1 MKYKKYIYVFMMCIG
16 ILSLSG
22 CKQDEDISAW
32 IVEWDLDRGI
42 NEVDSLYK
50 NLSSTQLFAA
60 YFDESGK
67 LFLPDSLKE
76 SDYFNELE
84 SKDNIYITV
93 VNDIV
98 KKDGSSV
105 QKDSEIM
112 RDILTNEEKYKSHI
126 KELVSLV
133 SSDKFVG
140 LELDYEKI
148 DEDIWENYAQFI
160 DELGQELKKNNK
172 KLRVVLE
179 PRSPIDKVDL
189 PSEYEYVMMAY
200 NLYGYHS
207 GPGPKADINFIESL
221 SKKCN
226 TNLKDVRMAFSLGGF
241 DWTEEEKPKALT
253 EIEAKKILDETQSEM
268 MRDAKSGAV
277 YFNYK
282 DENLKNH
289 SVWYCDS
296 ETLSIWMD
304 TAKKYN
310 INKFALWRL
319 GGNI

>member
-1 MKYKKYIYVFMMCIG
+1 MKYKKYIYVLIMCIVM
-16 ILSLSG
+16 LSASG
-22 CKQDEDISAW
+22 CKQEEDISAW
-32 IVEWDLDRGI
+32 IVDWDLDRGI
-42 NEVDSLYK
+42 NETNSLYK
-50 NLSSTQLFAA
+50 DLSSTQIFAA
-60 YFDESGK
+60 YFDESGR
-67 LFLPDSLKE
+67 LFLPDALKE
-76 SDYFNELE
+76 SKYLDEAK
-84 SKDNIYITV
+84 STDNRYLTV

-98 KKDGSSV
+98 KADGSST
-105 QKDSEIM
+105 QKDSDIM
-112 RDILTNEEKYKSHI
+112 RGILTNEDKYNAHI
-126 KELVSLV
+126 KELISLV

-140 LELDYEKI
+140 IELDYEKI
-148 DEDIWENYAQFI
+148 DDDIWDKYAQFI
-160 DELGQELKKNNK
+160 DELGQELKKNSK

-189 PSEYEYVMMAY
+189 PSDYEYVMMAY

-207 GPGPKADINFIESL
+207 GPGPKADIEFIQNL
-221 SKKCN
+221 SKKCK
-226 TNLKDVRMAFSLGGF
+226 TNLEDVRMAFSLGGF

-253 EIEAKKILDETQSEM
+253 EVEAKKLLDETKSEM
-268 MRDAKSGAV
+268 KRDSKSGAV

-282 DENLKNH
+282 DENLNSH

-296 ETLSIWMD
+296 ETLDIWMD